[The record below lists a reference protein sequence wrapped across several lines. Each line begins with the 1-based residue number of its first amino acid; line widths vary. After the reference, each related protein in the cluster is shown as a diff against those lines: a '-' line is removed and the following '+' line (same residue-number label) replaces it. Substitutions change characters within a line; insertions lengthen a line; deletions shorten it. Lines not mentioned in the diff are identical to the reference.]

1 MQHLFHVVSTFV
13 IRAGG
18 GHGEEE
24 SISDVV
30 LHHLMDHVVD
40 YGFIARI
47 NEHYL
52 STKLFGIFDMRLTKA
67 VLVMWFAAFLCL
79 IIFIPV
85 ARRVQRSPYGSRS
98 RWVNLW
104 EALVGFIHDEIV
116 EPNFE
121 HHYIKK
127 AMPYF
132 STLFFFIL
140 FCNLLGLVPGMS
152 TPTGN
157 LAVTAGL
164 ALLTLIG
171 IIGVGMVKQGIFSYW
186 KSLVPQGV
194 PGFLIPLMFPIEIV
208 GLCIKPF
215 ALTIRLFA
223 NMTAGH
229 VVIIIFLYLVM
240 MFKNYWIG
248 IGSVAGALMIDLLE
262 LLVAFI
268 QAYIFTV
275 LSAMFIGASMH
286 AH

>member
-1 MQHLFHVVSTFV
+1 MLHLLHFV
-13 IRAGG
+13 NTYISSGG
-18 GHGEEE
+18 EHGEKE
-24 SISDVV
+24 SISDIV
-30 LHHLMDHVVD
+30 LHHLMDHVIQS
-40 YGFIARI
+40 GFISKI
-47 NEHYL
+47 NELFL
-52 STKLFGIFDMRLTKA
+52 STKLFGLFDMRITKH
-67 VLVMWFAAFLCL
+67 VLMMWMAALLCL

-85 ARRVQRSPYGSRS
+85 SRRIRRVKGGSSS
-98 RWVNLW
+98 RWINLW
-104 EALVGFIHDEIV
+104 EVLIGFIHDEIV

-121 HHYIKK
+121 SHYIKK

-140 FCNLLGLVPGMS
+140 FCNLLGLVPGMA
-152 TPTGN
+152 TPTAN

-171 IIGVGMVKQGIFSYW
+171 ILGVGMVKQGIFGYW
-186 KSLVPQGV
+186 KGLVPHGV
-194 PGFLIPLMFPIEIV
+194 PAFIIPLMFPIEII
-208 GLCIKPF
+208 GMLIKPF
-215 ALTIRLFA
+215 ALTVRLFA

-229 VVIIIFLYLVM
+229 VVIIIFLYLIM
-240 MFKNYWIG
+240 MFGSYWVG
-248 IGSVAGALMIDLLE
+248 IGSVAAALMIDLLE

>member
-1 MQHLFHVVSTFV
+1 MLHLLHFV
-13 IRAGG
+13 NTYISSGG
-18 GHGEEE
+18 EHGEKG
-24 SISDVV
+24 SISDIV
-30 LHHLMDHVVD
+30 LHHLMDHVIQS
-40 YGFIARI
+40 GFISKI
-47 NEHYL
+47 NELFL
-52 STKLFGIFDMRLTKA
+52 STKLFGLFDMRITKH
-67 VLVMWFAAFLCL
+67 VLMMWMAALLCL

-85 ARRVQRSPYGSRS
+85 SRRIRRVKGGSSS
-98 RWVNLW
+98 RWINLW
-104 EALVGFIHDEIV
+104 EVLIGFIHDEIV

-121 HHYIKK
+121 SHYIKK

-140 FCNLLGLVPGMS
+140 FCNLLGLVPGMA
-152 TPTGN
+152 TPTAN

-171 IIGVGMVKQGIFSYW
+171 ILGVGMVKQGIFGYW
-186 KSLVPQGV
+186 KGLVPHGV
-194 PGFLIPLMFPIEIV
+194 PAFIIPLMFPIEII
-208 GLCIKPF
+208 GMLIKPF
-215 ALTIRLFA
+215 ALTVRLFA

-229 VVIIIFLYLVM
+229 VVIIIFLYLIM
-240 MFKNYWIG
+240 MFGSYWVG
-248 IGSVAGALMIDLLE
+248 IGSVAAALMIDLLE